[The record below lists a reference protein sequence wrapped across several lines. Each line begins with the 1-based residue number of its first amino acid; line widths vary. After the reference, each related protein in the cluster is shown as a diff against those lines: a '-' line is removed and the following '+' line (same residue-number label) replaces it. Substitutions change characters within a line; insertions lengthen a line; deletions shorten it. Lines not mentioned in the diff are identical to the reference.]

1 MSRPQSAPSL
11 PSRPRTKRQ
20 PEEDSLEDL
29 LAAHKTQRGSGQL
42 PAEGVVLIGVD
53 LELQQRMA
61 ARHPVTLSNDSAPYS
76 GARPTNALDDL
87 GTEPQ
92 FPAPISRPV
101 LQFRQPPN
109 ATALD
114 FGAPQFGAPLADAP
128 NIGAPI
134 STAPDDI
141 EPNFSALE
149 FTKAATSSD
158 NTGALYLGAPNFSA
172 PEFDIEDLFVR
183 RTASKTYTIHPVSRI
198 EDVFTSSER
207 DLIRWLWER
216 GRQVPTTA
224 KLRLATGANG
234 EGARRLAAQA
244 GLVYNTFKNL
254 TRALSTKLAVDIVKP
269 DRNLAAIYV
278 IYHYSA
284 ILERQRLAG
293 LSGVVHKNGGGRE
306 LVTATGHPAP
316 GRPDLSPA
324 QLKQIIGAPK
334 FSTPNGTP
342 VAPNFSATSAN
353 SGAPNFGASIRN
365 KEYTSVKENTS
376 TTSTAPAPH
385 IGAPAIVMKALFE
398 RTGQTDSDAAS
409 AILNGCREVN
419 PTTQPDEIAR
429 LIRTYPIPSTIG
441 NPMGLLISK
450 LPSKCAPGS
459 IENYREQWRA
469 DDEREERRQ
478 RRERAERVE
487 RARAILQSAAQG
499 DEWDNETLEDAR
511 RILADD
517 EAGPIPTF
525 VSPAAK

>member
-1 MSRPQSAPSL
+1 MSTPQSAPSL
-11 PSRPRTKRQ
+11 PSRPRRKRQ

-76 GARPTNALDDL
+76 GVPPTNAPDDL
-87 GTEPQ
+87 GTEAQ
-92 FPAPISRPV
+92 SPAPISRPV

-109 ATALD
+109 VTALN
-114 FGAPQFGAPLADAP
+114 FSAPEFSTLIVDAP
-128 NIGAPI
+128 NIGASINGTPNN
-134 STAPDDI
+134 SAP
-141 EPNFSALE
+141 NLSAPE
-149 FTKAATSSD
+149 FARLANTID
-158 NTGALYLGAPNFSA
+158 NMGALDLGAPNFSA

-183 RTASKTYTIHPVSRI
+183 RSGSKTYTIHPVSRI

-216 GRQVPTTA
+216 GRQVPSTA

-306 LVTATGHPAP
+306 LVTATGQPAP
-316 GRPDLSPA
+316 ARPDLSPA
-324 QLKQIIGAPK
+324 QLKQIVGAPK
-334 FSTPNGTP
+334 FGAPNSTPG
-342 VAPNFSATSAN
+342 APNFSATSAN
-353 SGAPNFGASIRN
+353 SGAPNFGAPIRN
-365 KEYTSVKENTS
+365 KENTSVKKNTS

-398 RTGQTDSDAAS
+398 RTGQTDSDAAC

-419 PTTQPDEIAR
+419 PTAQPDEIAR

-450 LPSKCAPGS
+450 LP
-459 IENYREQWRA
+459 
-469 DDEREERRQ
+469 RQ
-478 RRERAERVE
+478 MCSRQHRK
-487 RARAILQSAAQG
+487 L
-499 DEWDNETLEDAR
+499 
-511 RILADD
+511 
-517 EAGPIPTF
+517 P
-525 VSPAAK
+525 

>member
-11 PSRPRTKRQ
+11 PSRPRRKRQ

-109 ATALD
+109 ATVLD
-114 FGAPQFGAPLADAP
+114 
-128 NIGAPI
+128 
-134 STAPDDI
+134 
-141 EPNFSALE
+141 FSALE

-244 GLVYNTFKNL
+244 GLVYNTFKN
-254 TRALSTKLAVDIVKP
+254 
-269 DRNLAAIYV
+269 
-278 IYHYSA
+278 
-284 ILERQRLAG
+284 
-293 LSGVVHKNGGGRE
+293 
-306 LVTATGHPAP
+306 
-316 GRPDLSPA
+316 
-324 QLKQIIGAPK
+324 
-334 FSTPNGTP
+334 
-342 VAPNFSATSAN
+342 
-353 SGAPNFGASIRN
+353 
-365 KEYTSVKENTS
+365 
-376 TTSTAPAPH
+376 
-385 IGAPAIVMKALFE
+385 
-398 RTGQTDSDAAS
+398 
-409 AILNGCREVN
+409 
-419 PTTQPDEIAR
+419 
-429 LIRTYPIPSTIG
+429 
-441 NPMGLLISK
+441 
-450 LPSKCAPGS
+450 
-459 IENYREQWRA
+459 
-469 DDEREERRQ
+469 
-478 RRERAERVE
+478 
-487 RARAILQSAAQG
+487 
-499 DEWDNETLEDAR
+499 
-511 RILADD
+511 
-517 EAGPIPTF
+517 
-525 VSPAAK
+525 